1 MAEYLVQDESL
12 TKIADEIRELSGTT
26 NTMSLDAMATN
37 VNEANTEIDEQE
49 SLLAEIANALTGKA
63 SSGSSTVKKL
73 LYSANFTDLI
83 ASAHNNLDFGFK
95 LVAGVQYEIHF
106 DGTVYSLTCE
116 SLIQHAMLAFG
127 NKHLA
132 NQDYPDTEE
141 PFFIYQK
148 DDTEQRQYLIVST
161 SGVHEIAIYTTI
173 TVNNGGSDIL
183 NGKKII
189 ILGDSVNSGA
199 GWDGGFANL
208 FAEDFPNAIVNN
220 ASVSGAALTSSAIY
234 YQLVEAFQAGF
245 TPDYILLD
253 GGGNDIL
260 NEVEPGTI
268 NPDEYA
274 DASSF
279 SSTTIVGAFE
289 RFAINAQKY
298 IPNAKI
304 VFFNLYKLHPVATN
318 VDYSTQREVW
328 ELLRQACKK
337 YGIRYVDLW
346 NEGNFTPYISEQFN
360 TFMSDWIHI
369 NEAGYRRF
377 WPLIKSALVTA

>member
-1 MAEYLVQDESL
+1 MSINTNNENLRAILETVNSL
-12 TKIADEIRELSGTT
+12 P
-26 NTMSLDAMATN
+26 
-37 VNEANTEIDEQE
+37 
-49 SLLAEIANALTGKA
+49 
-63 SSGSSTVKKL
+63 SSGSNTINKL
-73 LYSANFTDLI
+73 LYSASFTDLI
-83 ASAHNNLDFGFK
+83 ASQHNNLDFGFK
-95 LVAGVQYEIHF
+95 LVAGTRYEIHF
-106 DGTVYSLTCE
+106 DGTIYSLTCE
-116 SLIQHAMLAFG
+116 NLAQHVMLAFG

-148 DDTEQRQYLIVST
+148 DDAEQLQYLIVST
-161 SGVHEIAIYTTI
+161 SGAHEIAIYTTI
-173 TVNNGGSDIL
+173 TINNSGSDNL
-183 NGKKII
+183 SEKKII

-208 FAEDFPNAIVNN
+208 FAEDFPNATVNN
-220 ASVSGAALTSSAIY
+220 ASVSGATLTNESIY
-234 YQLVEAFQAGF
+234 YQLVQAFQAGF
-245 TPDYILLD
+245 VPDYILLD

-260 NEVEPGTI
+260 NEIESGTL

-279 SSTTIVGAFE
+279 STTTIVGAFE
-289 RFAINAQKY
+289 RFAVNAQKY

-304 VFFNLYKLHPVATN
+304 IFFNLYKLHPDTTN
-318 VDYSTQREVW
+318 IDYATQREVW

-360 TFMSDWIHI
+360 TFMNDWIHI